1 MPPHPRTAEQLA
13 ERRLSILRQ
22 TRALAAEA
30 GWAAVTMRAV
40 AARLGLNPPALYEH
54 FAHGKA
60 DLLKAVAIEGF
71 GEMAGALEQ
80 ATTGQDEPLT
90 AVADR
95 YWRFA
100 RDAPALYELMFQHR
114 LDIAFAKESTPPEA
128 RRAFEV
134 LRRAIA
140 SRGGLEGVELDT
152 ELLAEVWWASLH
164 GVVSLALSNRVRP
177 GEEHALRLARTVTES
192 LIHTIDHQEP
202 K

>member
-1 MPPHPRTAEQLA
+1 
-13 ERRLSILRQ
+13 
-22 TRALAAEA
+22 
-30 GWAAVTMRAV
+30 MRAV
-40 AARLGLNPPALYEH
+40 AARVALNPHALYEQ

-60 DLLKAVAIEGF
+60 DLLKAVAVEGF
-71 GEMAGALEQ
+71 GEMADALEQ

-100 RDAPALYELMFQHR
+100 RDEPALYELMFQHR
-114 LDIAFAKESTPPEA
+114 LDVAFASESTPPQA
-128 RRAFEV
+128 RRAFAV

-140 SRGGLEGVELDT
+140 SRVPPASVELDT
-152 ELLAEVWWASLH
+152 ELLTEAWWASLH

-177 GEEHALRLARTVTES
+177 GEDHALRLARTVTES
-192 LIHTIDHQEP
+192 LINTIDNQEP